1 MADKKSKS
9 PKAYAHYLQTGTIY
23 GYYEGAVRR
32 GSGRPPTDPLG
43 PEEFDLVASR
53 LPKPPPRIGTHV
65 SEPSDL
71 ARANVQRMINELNA
85 ALKPKGKP
93 RSTPYTPSA
102 ADPEPMKV
110 NRSDR
115 ARLRSLMDRL
125 PGDK

>member
-1 MADKKSKS
+1 MTKK
-9 PKAYAHYLQTGTIY
+9 PGQKAYEHYLRTGDIL
-23 GYYEGAVRR
+23 GMYEGAVQR
-32 GSGRPPTDPLG
+32 GSGRPPSQPMSFED
-43 PEEFDLVASR
+43 FLVRMRAV
-53 LPKPPPRIGTHV
+53 PKPPPRIGAHV

-93 RSTPYTPSA
+93 RSKPYTPSA
-102 ADPEPMKV
+102 ADPEPMKI